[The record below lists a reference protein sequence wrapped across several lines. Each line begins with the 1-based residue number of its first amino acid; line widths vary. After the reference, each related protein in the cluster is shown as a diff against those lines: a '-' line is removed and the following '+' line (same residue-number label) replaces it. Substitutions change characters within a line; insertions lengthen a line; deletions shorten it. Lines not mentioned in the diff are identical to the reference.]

1 MKRRT
6 LDLLF
11 SAGGVV
17 FSVLLLVVG
26 LILTNQANFA
36 DDYVTDQLSA
46 QKINFTPAKFLSEEE
61 AKADCL
67 VKYGTTDGD
76 DTTGQLMSSGKMA
89 ECYANEYI
97 KRSTWQSRPPRPG
110 TRPSTSSSS
119 SPTMGGYVRPRARC
133 RWSMLWRQA
142 AEGGDQGGHRRGET
156 ALHST
161 PPRGCAGHAA
171 DRPRPCAVCCSPPT
185 ASASSVS
192 EQDRRPR
199 CSSSAPLVI
208 FLLSIVG
215 FIHAFTS
222 KKADDVIL
230 VAEHHSPDAAKA

>member
-17 FSVLLLVVG
+17 FSVLLLVIG

-46 QKINFTPAKFLSEEE
+46 QKINFAPAKFLSEDE

-67 VKYGTTDGD
+67 VEFGTTDGD

-97 KRSTWQSRPPRPG
+97 ALHMAESATEAGYEGATFS
-110 TRPSTSSSS
+110 
-119 SPTMGGYVRPRARC
+119 TMGGYVRPGTEVSLVDA
-133 RWSMLWRQA
+133 LA
-142 AEGGDQGGHRRGET
+142 AATEGGDQATIDEAQAALDTAKGLRSTLQTGET
-156 ALHST
+156 L
-161 PPRGCAGHAA
+161 RGLLLTTYGFSIFGERAGQAA
-171 DRPRPCAVCCSPPT
+171 TVLLLGA
-185 ASASSVS
+185 
-192 EQDRRPR
+192 
-199 CSSSAPLVI
+199 LVI

-230 VAEHHSPDAAKA
+230 VAEHHSPDTAKA

>member
-17 FSVLLLVVG
+17 FSVLLLVIG

-46 QKINFTPAKFLSEEE
+46 QKINFTPAKFLSEDE

-67 VKYGTTDGD
+67 VEFGTTDGD

-97 KRSTWQSRPPRPG
+97 ALHMAESATEAGYEGATFS
-110 TRPSTSSSS
+110 
-119 SPTMGGYVRPRARC
+119 TMGGYVRPGTEVSLVDA
-133 RWSMLWRQA
+133 LA
-142 AEGGDQGGHRRGET
+142 AATEGGDQATIDEAQAALDTAKGLRSTLQTGET
-156 ALHST
+156 L
-161 PPRGCAGHAA
+161 RGLLLTTYGFSVFGERAGQAA
-171 DRPRPCAVCCSPPT
+171 TVLLLGA
-185 ASASSVS
+185 
-192 EQDRRPR
+192 
-199 CSSSAPLVI
+199 LVI

-222 KKADDVIL
+222 KKADDLIL
-230 VAEHHSPDAAKA
+230 VAEHHSPDTAKA